1 MILSGKNIEVIGKV
15 TEIGKKIDE
24 FSEAFGGLLIAS
36 AIVDRLLHHSHV
48 AKITG
53 NFYRLKVFSKR

>member
-1 MILSGKNIEVIGKV
+1 MKKHSTIITTNIN
-15 TEIGKKIDE
+15 
-24 FSEAFGGLLIAS
+24 FSQCDDVFGGLLIAS
-36 AIVDRLLHHSHV
+36 AIVDRLLHYSHV